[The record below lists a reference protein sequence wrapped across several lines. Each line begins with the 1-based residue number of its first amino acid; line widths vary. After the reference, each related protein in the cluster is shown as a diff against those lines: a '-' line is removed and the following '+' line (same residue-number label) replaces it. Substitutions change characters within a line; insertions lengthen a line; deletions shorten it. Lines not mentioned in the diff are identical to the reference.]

1 LASLLGFIETLQ
13 GPARDDAAARE
24 RFLPVMQA
32 QAERMTRLI
41 GDLLSLSRI
50 EASAHLRPSARV
62 DLREVLA
69 HVAESLAPLAHD
81 TGVELA
87 LDIAPEPLT
96 VLGERDELVRVFENL
111 VENAIKY
118 GASGKRVVVR
128 AMRTSTPP
136 QAVVAVQDFGPGIP
150 PEHVP
155 RLTERFYRVDPTE
168 SRQKGG
174 TGLGLALVKHILT
187 RHRGT
192 LSIESRLKKGSTFTV
207 RLDLAEAIPAV

>member
-1 LASLLGFIETLQ
+1 
-13 GPARDDAAARE
+13 
-24 RFLPVMQA
+24 
-32 QAERMTRLI
+32 
-41 GDLLSLSRI
+41 
-50 EASAHLRPSARV
+50 V

-69 HVAESLAPLAHD
+69 HVAESLTPLARD

-87 LDIAPEPLT
+87 LEVVPEPLT
-96 VLGERDELVRVFENL
+96 VLGDRDELVRVFENL

-118 GASGKRVVVR
+118 GASGKRVVVQ
-128 AMRTSTPP
+128 AARTGAPRP
-136 QAVVAVQDFGPGIP
+136 QAVVAVRDFGPGIP

-192 LSIESRLKKGSTFTV
+192 LSIESRLREGSTFTV
-207 RLDLAEAIPAV
+207 RLDLAPTEAAAS